1 MRLTARQRASWL
13 AHLFKAATQQHH
25 GELRVLF
32 APLVDRSAVVIDIGA
47 HAGQFSKL
55 FAKMA
60 PLGHVYAFEP
70 SEYARSVMAPALRL
84 SGLKNV
90 TLIAKGLSDAAGEM
104 TLHTPLKR
112 SGAMGFGIAHLGRRE
127 EAGRTVDQTV
137 EVTTLDAFAEARGLA
152 RLDFIKAD
160 VEGWEMRALA
170 GGEGCLRRFAPAL
183 FLEVDAPF
191 LARAG
196 DTPGALFDWLAQLGY
211 DAVRV
216 PGLEGAPVYAG
227 AGDYLFT
234 HAEKP

>member
-1 MRLTARQRASWL
+1 
-13 AHLFKAATQQHH
+13 
-25 GELRVLF
+25 
-32 APLVDRSAVVIDIGA
+32 
-47 HAGQFSKL
+47 
-55 FAKMA
+55 MA

-70 SEYARSVMAPALRL
+70 AEYARSVMTPALRL

-90 TLIAKGLSDAAGEM
+90 TLIAKGLSDTPGEM

-112 SGAMGFGIAHLGRRE
+112 SGSMGFGIAHMGCRE
-127 EAGRTVDQTV
+127 EAGPTVDQIV
-137 EVTTLDAFAEARGLA
+137 EVTTLDAFAQAQGLT

-160 VEGWEMRALA
+160 VEGWELRALK
-170 GGEGCLRRFAPAL
+170 GGEGCLGRFAPAL

-196 DTPGALFDWLAQLGY
+196 DTPGALFVWLASLGY
-211 DAVRV
+211 GAVRI
-216 PGLEGAPVYAG
+216 PSLIPAPAYAG